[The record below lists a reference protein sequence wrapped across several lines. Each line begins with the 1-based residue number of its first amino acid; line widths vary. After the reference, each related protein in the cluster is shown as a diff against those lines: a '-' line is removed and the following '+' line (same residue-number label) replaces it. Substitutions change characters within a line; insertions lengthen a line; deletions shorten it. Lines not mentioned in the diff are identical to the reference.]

1 MKLTEFDY
9 DLPKELIAQ
18 QPLKER
24 DASRLMVL
32 DRERGTINEGVFRD
46 VEEYL
51 VDGDCLVLNNTRV
64 VSARLYG
71 RRKTGGKVEIFL
83 LDTGSE
89 TPRAL
94 VKPSK
99 KIKEGEK
106 IELESGEEV
115 TVMGQADVG
124 RRVKFSVPIKDILKT
139 GHVPLPPYINRE
151 DTQDDAGRYQTVYA
165 ACDGATAAPTAG
177 LHFTEKLLNA
187 LKDKGVVVTYVTLHT
202 SYGTFSPVSEKEI
215 EDHVMH
221 SEFFS
226 INEKT
231 AEIINQAKASGGK
244 VFAVGTTS
252 TRVLETAGS
261 LEGRLTPSSGETN
274 LFIYPGYKFKIVDSI
289 ITNFHLPE
297 STLLM
302 LISAF
307 AGRDFVFKAY
317 EKAIEDEFR
326 FFSYGDAM
334 LIV

>member
-1 MKLTEFDY
+1 MKLTEFNY

-18 QPLKER
+18 KPLKER

-32 DRERGTINEGVFRD
+32 DRGKGTITEGVFRD
-46 VEEYL
+46 VTEYL
-51 VDGDCLVLNNTRV
+51 ADGDCLVLNDTRV
-64 VSARLYG
+64 VPARLYG

-83 LDTGSE
+83 LDTGCE

-124 RRVKFSVPIKDILKT
+124 RLVRFSAPIKDILKS

-151 DTQDDAGRYQTVYA
+151 DTQDDEGRYQTVYA

-177 LHFTEKLLNA
+177 LHFTEELLNA
-187 LKDKGVVVTYVTLHT
+187 LKEKGVAITYVTLHT
-202 SYGTFSPVSEKEI
+202 SYGTFAPVSEEEI

-231 AEIINQAKASGGK
+231 AEIINQTKESGGK

-252 TRVLETAGS
+252 TRVLETAGA
-261 LEGRLTPSSGETN
+261 LGGKITPSSGETN
-274 LFIYPGYKFKIVDSI
+274 LFIYPGYKFKMVDSI

-302 LISAF
+302 LVSAF
-307 AGRDFVFKAY
+307 AGRDLVFKAY

-334 LIV
+334 LII